1 MPIRGPT
8 LTRVLRPCGARLDE
22 FLSNLA
28 LASAGGLTRLLVC
41 VARLWLLPLLTG
53 LLIAVGRLLLLLLIA
68 CLLAGVSRLL
78 ILLIT
83 GLPAA
88 RGRLLILLITVRGIL
103 ILLRLLR
110 TEHRIGVRLR
120 PRLLADRRRLLTK
133 QNFKKIE
140 RTRLGA
146 AHASASR
153 PLRAT
158 SRFLL
163 RLGLLGR
170 FQRQRGILR
179 RRYRH
184 FDRRHADRNDVGRR
198 LIDRVA
204 LFGICV
210 AALGWKAGQ
219 LRFRLFRM
227 RPRVRQVSQST
238 KLIRTLQRGMDE
250 ELTGFGLSI
259 AIRQHAARGHAWG
272 RQRPT

>member
-8 LTRVLRPCGARLDE
+8 LTSVLRPCGARLDE

-68 CLLAGVSRLL
+68 CLLAGVRRLL

-120 PRLLADRRRLLTK
+120 PRLLADRRRLLP
-133 QNFKKIE
+133 NIISKKL
-140 RTRLGA
+140 RGRGWV
-146 AHASASR
+146 
-153 PLRAT
+153 PLTLVR
-158 SRFLL
+158 R
-163 RLGLLGR
+163 GR
-170 FQRQRGILR
+170 CAR
-179 RRYRH
+179 RR
-184 FDRRHADRNDVGRR
+184 VSCC
-198 LIDRVA
+198 A
-204 LFGICV
+204 LDCSGGFN
-210 AALGWKAGQ
+210 
-219 LRFRLFRM
+219 
-227 RPRVRQVSQST
+227 VSGVS
-238 KLIRTLQRGMDE
+238 
-250 ELTGFGLSI
+250 
-259 AIRQHAARGHAWG
+259 
-272 RQRPT
+272 